1 MAKKYK
7 FMRVDVETLKNFNA
21 KAAKMNSE
29 LKKLGLPPRIKTINI
44 TKMVSQKP
52 LLLDVREL
60 VKLSKRSI
68 KRI

>member
-21 KAAKMNSE
+21 KAVRMNSE
-29 LKKLGLPPRIKTINI
+29 LKKLGISPKIKTIDI
-44 TKMVSQKP
+44 TKIASQKP
-52 LLLDVREL
+52 LFLDVKEL
-60 VKLSKRSI
+60 IKLSKKNI

>member
-7 FMRVDVETLKNFNA
+7 FMRVTPETLKNFNA
-21 KAAKMNSE
+21 KADKMNNE
-29 LKKLGLPPRIKTINI
+29 LRKLGISPKIKTIDI
-44 TKMVSQKP
+44 TKIASQKP
-52 LLLDVREL
+52 LYLDVKEL

>member
-21 KAAKMNSE
+21 KANKMNKE
-29 LKKLGLPPRIKTINI
+29 LGKLGIAPKIKTIDI
-44 TKMVSQKP
+44 TKIASQKP
-52 LLLDVREL
+52 LFLDVKEL
-60 VKLSKRSI
+60 VKLSKKNI